1 MSLSQCDEKMVT
13 MSRRNKL
20 WHRIRGA
27 VDGYAIG
34 IVRMI
39 GESYSAETVQQAWLE
54 FTVGA
59 GEAFNGDD
67 PHTELFFSWLF
78 HHWSPSRE
86 KGNTVDDSS
95 LYGVSPTRAYLNRRS
110 AQLNPL
116 LRRYLETC
124 LATSPGF
131 YEVFNCKPC
140 VGFQARD
147 VVTGR
152 ECEVSEN
159 LASTSLS
166 DGEIMFAHLVPID
179 GTTLLE
185 AISPLSFPPEFKR
198 RLVQLARTR
207 SFGECGSN
215 DLREV
220 YFVLARPRLPKPPPR
235 IN

>member
-1 MSLSQCDEKMVT
+1 MVI
-13 MSRRNKL
+13 MKRSNKL

-34 IVRMI
+34 IVRLI

-59 GEAFNGDD
+59 GKAFNGDD

-95 LYGVSPTRAYLNRRS
+95 LYGVSPTRAYLNRSS
-110 AQLNPL
+110 AQLDPL

-131 YEVFNCKPC
+131 YEVFNCKPY

-152 ECEVSEN
+152 ECEVSED

-185 AISPLSFPPEFKR
+185 AISPLSFPPGFKR

>member
-1 MSLSQCDEKMVT
+1 
-13 MSRRNKL
+13 
-20 WHRIRGA
+20 
-27 VDGYAIG
+27 
-34 IVRMI
+34 
-39 GESYSAETVQQAWLE
+39 
-54 FTVGA
+54 
-59 GEAFNGDD
+59 
-67 PHTELFFSWLF
+67 
-78 HHWSPSRE
+78 
-86 KGNTVDDSS
+86 VDDSS
-95 LYGVSPTRAYLNRRS
+95 LYGVSPTRAYLNRS
-110 AQLNPL
+110 AAQLDPL

-152 ECEVSEN
+152 ECEVSEG

-185 AISPLSFPPEFKR
+185 AISPLSFPPGFKR
-198 RLVQLARTR
+198 RLVQLAGNR
-207 SFGECGSN
+207 SASGYGSK

-220 YFVLARPRLPKPPPR
+220 YFVLARPRLAKPSTR